1 MQLTVALSQHVWHP
15 SCSIFERLP
24 EVQKFNARSEWT
36 MAIEKKS
43 LINTLKTTKKA
54 NIVKGEAATT
64 SPAVM
69 SPNVKHPNVKHP
81 NVKHPNVKH
90 PNVKHPNVKHPV
102 VKM

>member
-1 MQLTVALSQHVWHP
+1 MLLLVVLAANGLAFAMLSSDASP
-15 SCSIFERLP
+15 KDKIL
-24 EVQKFNARSEWT
+24 NRSEWT

-43 LINTLKTTKKA
+43 LISTLKTTKKA

-69 SPNVKHPNVKHP
+69 SPNIKHPNVKHP